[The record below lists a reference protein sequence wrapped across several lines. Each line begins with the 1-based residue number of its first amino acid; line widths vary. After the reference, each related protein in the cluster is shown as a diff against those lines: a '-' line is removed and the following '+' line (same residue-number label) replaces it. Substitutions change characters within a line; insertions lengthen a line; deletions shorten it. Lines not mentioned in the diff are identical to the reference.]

1 MSQLASIALIK
12 CNGLDRP
19 RVSEKDVRFRRVIWG
34 EAYPTRINNNDNAIM
49 GYQKIN
55 LLIKGG
61 YNMTNKA
68 LSIFNQLRPVTIGF
82 DNVFDHFER
91 MFDTQFDSISV
102 PNFPPYNIVKTGDN
116 EYDVELALAGFNKK
130 DIDVTVEDG
139 TLTIKSIVKEAKD
152 KKEDGVI
159 HKGIAKRMFSKSFTI
174 ADDVEVKGAEL
185 KDGLLKVSLERIIPE
200 SKKAKTI
207 SIK

>member
-1 MSQLASIALIK
+1 
-12 CNGLDRP
+12 
-19 RVSEKDVRFRRVIWG
+19 
-34 EAYPTRINNNDNAIM
+34 M

-139 TLTIKSIVKEAKD
+139 ILTIKSIVKEAKD

-200 SKKAKTI
+200 SRKAKTI